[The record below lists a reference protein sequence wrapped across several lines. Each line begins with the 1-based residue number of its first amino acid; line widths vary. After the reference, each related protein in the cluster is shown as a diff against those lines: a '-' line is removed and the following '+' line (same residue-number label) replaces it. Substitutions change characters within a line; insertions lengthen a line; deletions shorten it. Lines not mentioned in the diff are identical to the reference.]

1 MQKHPGLSKECDEP
15 EIAYSD
21 FKVGIHA
28 MVKNSVN
35 LMPEE
40 GDVHVNNTT

>member
-1 MQKHPGLSKECDEP
+1 MQKHPGWSKKCDEP

-21 FKVGIHA
+21 GKVGIHA
-28 MVKNSVN
+28 ILKNSVN

-40 GDVHVNNTT
+40 GDVHVNNAT